1 VITKT
6 INHLLPAVEAIMTSS
21 KVLPLF
27 FNRTVLEQTG
37 IEEYVY
43 WNYERLPHTLVVG
56 ATGSGKTY
64 GTKLFLGRISKRIPD
79 SQITVCDYKA
89 EDYRFLEGYKRHS
102 QFDGCR
108 EGLSDFYQFFQMR
121 QEGKDTSRNFRLLM
135 FDEWASFLNNM
146 SDKKYIEESKRKL
159 GTLLMLGRSYN
170 CHVLVVQQR
179 GDAQYFSTARDN
191 FNTIISI
198 GNISKE
204 GAAMF
209 GFDQEQMQPVHQQGA
224 GFMLSNGTDL
234 TAIQVPRILNMQKLE
249 RYIMDAVSR

>member
-1 VITKT
+1 
-6 INHLLPAVEAIMTSS
+6 M
-21 KVLPLF
+21 F
-27 FNRTVLEQTG
+27 FNRTVLQQTG

-43 WNYERLPHTLVVG
+43 WNYEKLPHTLVIG

-64 GTKLFLGRISKRIPD
+64 GAKLLLGRISKHIPD

-89 EDYRFLEGYKRHS
+89 EDYSFL
-102 QFDGCR
+102 QGCAR
-108 EGLSDFYQFFQMR
+108 YYQFNDCQQGLNNFYLSFQMR
-121 QEGKDTSRNFRLLM
+121 QEGKDTSRSFHLLM
-135 FDEWASFLNNM
+135 FDEWASFLNM
-146 SDKKYIEESKRKL
+146 LEKKESEDAKRKL

-170 CHVLVVQQR
+170 CHVSIIQQR

-191 FNTIISI
+191 FSTIISL

-224 GFMLSNGTDL
+224 GFMLTNGTDL
-234 TAIQVPRILNMQKLE
+234 QAIQVPRIPNIQKLE
-249 RYIMDAVSR
+249 RCIMDAVSR